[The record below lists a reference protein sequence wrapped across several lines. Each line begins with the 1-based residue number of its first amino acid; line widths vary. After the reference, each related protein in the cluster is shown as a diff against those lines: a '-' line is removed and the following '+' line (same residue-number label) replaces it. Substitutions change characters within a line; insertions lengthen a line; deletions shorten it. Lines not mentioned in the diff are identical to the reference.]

1 METSLH
7 RQLKLLY
14 AAKEGETSDA
24 TEVRFGAYRID
35 ALVGDELI
43 EIQHGSLAAIRDKVR
58 KLLEIRAVRVVKPIV
73 ARKLLI
79 HLAEKGGEETS
90 RRKSPKRGVLRDAFA
105 ELVYFRRVFP
115 HPRLTVELL
124 LVDVEE
130 YRFPGHGKRRR
141 RRERDFQVED
151 RRLVAV
157 HESYHLRTAHDLVRL
172 VGVELPKEFDTADLA
187 RAAEIPAWEARRI
200 AYCWREMGAAEVKG
214 KRGNRIVYRLK
225 PARKRRRAA

>member
-14 AAKEGETSDA
+14 AAKDGDARDA
-24 TEVRFGAYRID
+24 TEVRLGEYRID
-35 ALVGDELI
+35 ALVDDELI

-58 KLLEIRAVRVVKPIV
+58 KLLEVHRVRVVKPIV
-73 ARKLLI
+73 AHKLLI
-79 HLAEKGGEETS
+79 HRESRGGPETG

-105 ELVYFRRVFP
+105 ELVYFRRAFP

-130 YRFPGHGKRRR
+130 FRYPGHGRRRR

-151 RRLVAV
+151 RQLVAV
-157 HESYHLRTAHDLVRL
+157 HESYSLRTAHDLVSL
-172 VGVELPKEFDTADLA
+172 VGVKLPKDFDTADLA
-187 RAAEIPAWEARRI
+187 REGKLPAWEARRI
-200 AYCWREMGAAEVKG
+200 AYCWREMGAADVVG
-214 KRGNRIVYRLK
+214 KRGNRILYRLK
-225 PARKRRRAA
+225 AKPKRRRAA